1 MGKRMVQF
9 LRCKQSVLERSPH
22 SLGPDIML
30 HPQFSLTI
38 LGSTES
44 TVEICGMDISV
55 TLLVMGRYEE
65 TNYPEIS
72 KTP

>member
-1 MGKRMVQF
+1 
-9 LRCKQSVLERSPH
+9 
-22 SLGPDIML
+22 ML